1 MLKVLVITYYFP
13 PLGLSGV
20 QRTLKFVK
28 YMKKYGWE
36 PTVLTTGNAGYFA
49 HDNTLLKEAE
59 HAGVKIIRTEAF
71 DPNSL
76 LSKFGTIKVP
86 PEKVRKLLNRLSQ
99 TFFIPDNK
107 KSWSKKA
114 FQKAKEILEKEN
126 FDVVYITAPPFSSF
140 YYLRKLKKLFNIP
153 IHFDYRDLW
162 FESYFSFY
170 PTPIHKWMHKR
181 MEYLSLKA
189 ADKIT
194 VTNRRI
200 KEKII
205 KDHKF
210 VTFNDVVIL
219 PHGYDLED
227 FENVQPVPKPND
239 KMILTYS
246 GIFMEYNTPK
256 YFLLA
261 FKKLTRERPDIASK
275 INLHFVGYLRREN
288 QKLILKL
295 DLEEYVKDHGYMSH
309 KDAVRKLISS
319 DVLWLM
325 VGKKKNI
332 DAILPGKLLEYVGS
346 KKPIIGCVPDGAAKN
361 ILEEYGASFITE
373 PDDIDEIKNT
383 LIKVY
388 ELYKKSELPSP
399 NDEMLQK
406 YRRDYIT
413 EQLTKQMQSIVK
425 TEIV

>member
-1 MLKVLVITYYFP
+1 MFKVLVVAYYFP

-28 YMKKYGWE
+28 YMKKFNWE

-49 HDNTLLKEAE
+49 HDKTLLKEAE
-59 HAGVKIIRTEAF
+59 DAEVRIIRTGAF
-71 DPNSL
+71 DPNTL
-76 LSKFGTIKVP
+76 LSKFGTIKP
-86 PEKVRKLLNRLSQ
+86 PAEKVRKLLNRISQ

-107 KSWSKKA
+107 SSWSKKA
-114 FQKAKEILEKEN
+114 FQKAKEILKNET
-126 FDVVYITAPPFSSF
+126 FDAVFITAPPFSAF
-140 YYLRKLKKLFNIP
+140 FYLRKLKKLFNVP
-153 IHFDYRDLW
+153 ILLDYRDLW
-162 FESYFSFY
+162 FESYFAFY
-170 PTPIHKWMHKR
+170 PTPFHKWLHKR
-181 MEYLSLKA
+181 MEYLALKS
-189 ADKIT
+189 ADRIT

-200 KEKII
+200 KEKLI

-219 PHGYDLED
+219 PHGFDPED
-227 FENVQPVPKPND
+227 FESITPFSKPND

-246 GIFMEYNTPK
+246 GIFMEYNTPE
-256 YFLLA
+256 YFLQA
-261 FKKLTRERPDIASK
+261 FKKLAEERPDIASK
-275 INLHFVGYLRREN
+275 IQLHFAGYLRREN

-325 VGKKKNI
+325 VGRKRNI
-332 DAILPGKLLEYVGS
+332 DAILPGKLLEYMGS
-346 KKPIIGCVPDGAAKN
+346 RKPVIGCVPEGAAKST
-361 ILEEYGASFITE
+361 LEEYGASFITE
-373 PDDIDEIKNT
+373 PDNIEEIKNI

-388 ELYKKSELPSP
+388 ELYKKKELPVP
-399 NDEMLQK
+399 DEAVLQK

-413 EQLTKQMQSIVK
+413 EQLTKQLQSIVK
-425 TEIV
+425 VEIV